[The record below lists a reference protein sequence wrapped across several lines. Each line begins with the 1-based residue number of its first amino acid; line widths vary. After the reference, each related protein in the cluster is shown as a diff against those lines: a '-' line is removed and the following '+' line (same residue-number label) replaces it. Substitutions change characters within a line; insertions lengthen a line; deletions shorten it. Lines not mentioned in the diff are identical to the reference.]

1 MKQAETAIDCVYHL
15 LQAYANLDVEG
26 VLYYLTD
33 EITWIGTSA
42 HEHKFGK
49 SAVREL
55 LQDDFLNDPVPYQV
69 EITQTNVIP
78 LREDIYNI
86 FLIAYF
92 SKPSVND
99 LKISTRCSFMC
110 VQTDEAYQIAS
121 WHGSVA
127 FGEQMEGEYFP
138 IVFAN
143 DILQK
148 ATYDALTGLMNR
160 VSFEDLVKRQIDDH
174 RQPFAY
180 ILIDLDNFKYVN
192 DHYGHKNGDE
202 VLVFVAR
209 QLQAVFGQSDAI
221 GRLGG
226 DEFVVLVPSATDE
239 TIVVEKVNQFINSI
253 STPLYLDGHTYI
265 PSASVGVFFCRE
277 GYQADYVHCYKAA
290 DAAMYNAKNSGK
302 STWSIKK

>member
-1 MKQAETAIDCVYHL
+1 MEYAATAIDSVYQL
-15 LQAYANLDVEG
+15 LQAYANLDIEG

-33 EITWIGTSA
+33 EVTWIGTSA

-49 SAVREL
+49 ASVHEL
-55 LQDDFLNDPVPYQV
+55 LQDDFLSDPIPYQV
-69 EITQTNVIP
+69 EITQTNVTP

-92 SKPSVND
+92 SKPSVSD

-110 VQTDEAYQIAS
+110 VQTEHGYKIAS
-121 WHGSVA
+121 WHASVA

-160 VSFEDLVKRQIDDH
+160 LSFEDLVKKQIKNH
-174 RQPFAY
+174 LQPFAY
-180 ILIDLDNFKYVN
+180 ILIDLDNFKFVN

-239 TIVVEKVNQFINSI
+239 NMVVQKVNQFIKDI
-253 STPLYLDGHTYI
+253 SNTLYLDNHAYI
-265 PSASVGVFFCRE
+265 PSASVGVFFCKT
-277 GYQADYVHCYKAA
+277 GYRVDYEHCYKAA
-290 DAAMYNAKNSGK
+290 DMAMYKAKNKGK
-302 STWSIKK
+302 STWSIEK